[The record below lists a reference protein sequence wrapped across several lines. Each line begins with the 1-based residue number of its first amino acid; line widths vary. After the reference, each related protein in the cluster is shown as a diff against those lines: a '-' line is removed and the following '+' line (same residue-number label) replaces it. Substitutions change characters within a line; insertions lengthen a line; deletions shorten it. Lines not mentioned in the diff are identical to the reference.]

1 MKHIILSILLITICS
16 CSSNKYFYQLEC
28 VSIQEDYVVLSIS
41 NDSNPEILNF
51 ETISKNAI
59 MGVLFNGYA
68 SSVCKSQPALLRNEN
83 EINNFKKI
91 EKRFFS
97 NNGDWKQFVKNAPS
111 TDSQSNNIMVNKSL
125 LRKYLETKSIIS
137 PLGQGF

>member
-16 CSSNKYFYQLEC
+16 CSSNKDFFQLEC

-41 NDSNPEILNF
+41 NAKKPENLKF
-51 ETISKNAI
+51 KSISKNAI
-59 MGVLFNGYA
+59 KGVLFNGYA
-68 SSVCKSQPALLRNEN
+68 STVCKSQPALLRNEN

-97 NNGDWKQFVKNAPS
+97 NNGDWKQFLKNVP
-111 TDSQSNNIMVNKSL
+111 TTNSQSNTIMVNKSL